1 MSDALVLVKNDPD
14 GVTTMTLNRPE
25 QRNALNRDLL
35 RAMLAALQNFNAD
48 SERRVLILTGAGP
61 ALCAGLDLK
70 EARDTSVAHE
80 SAALAA
86 EAIQTLAFSP
96 KTTIAA
102 VNGPATAGGAGLMLA
117 CDFAIAAETFTTG
130 FPEVQRG
137 LVAGIVMTFLRRKV
151 AEPVARELL
160 LLGELVD
167 ADRAL
172 AMGLVSRVVRDAELI
187 SAAQALAQRAL
198 KAAPGAVA
206 MTKQLFDEE
215 WHLSVREH
223 FAKAEALHK
232 SMRTTDEARE
242 GLAAFAE
249 KRPPAWFPHA

>member
-1 MSDALVLVKNDPD
+1 MADALVLVKNDPD

-35 RAMLAALQNFNAD
+35 RAMVAALENFNANA
-48 SERRVLILTGAGP
+48 ERRVLILTGAGP
-61 ALCAGLDLK
+61 AFCAGLDLK
-70 EARDTSVAHE
+70 EARDTAVAHE

-86 EAIQTLAFSP
+86 EAIRSLAFSP

-117 CDFAIAAETFTTG
+117 CDFAIAADTFKTG

-167 ADRAL
+167 AGRAQS
-172 AMGLVSRVVRDAELI
+172 MGLVSSVVSSEQLMP
-187 SAAQALAQRAL
+187 AAHALAQRSL
-198 KAAPGAVA
+198 RAAPGAVA
-206 MTKQLFDEE
+206 MTKQLLDDE

-232 SMRTTDEARE
+232 SMRTTDEAIE

-249 KRPPAWFPHA
+249 KRPPAWFPKR